1 MYLRKLIV
9 FIGYWLVKGGREA
22 AYELYGIPADNQTAT
37 CHAATVVNF
46 SLSTDFKCWQ
56 RKYRTFSIWIQPQQT
71 MWNMCLLVCVGYK
84 AVATRD
90 ILFKCSAEPLIEVVI
105 IGFRR
110 FICQIEM
117 DWKPH
122 PLRPVIESNSG
133 NSGFALEIPLN
144 HKIQICLATEK
155 DKITEL
161 WTLYLLE
168 VIMVKCFP
176 LLCDRERRSRWGQGF
191 ALETESLL

>member
-1 MYLRKLIV
+1 MSAEKVHL
-9 FIGYWLVKGGREA
+9 
-22 AYELYGIPADNQTAT
+22 
-37 CHAATVVNF
+37 
-46 SLSTDFKCWQ
+46 
-56 RKYRTFSIWIQPQQT
+56 TFSIWIQPQQA
-71 MWNMCLLVCVGYK
+71 MWNMCLLVCIGYK

-105 IGFRR
+105 IGFLC

-117 DWKPH
+117 EWKPH
-122 PLRPVIESNSG
+122 PLCPVIEI

-155 DKITEL
+155 DKITVL

-168 VIMVKCFP
+168 VIMIKCFP
-176 LLCDRERRSRWGQGF
+176 FLSWLKAKIKVRKRFYSNLIMCAVKEKQDE
-191 ALETESLL
+191 